1 MTRERIIGNPIYNFQ
16 LLRRGTD
23 LYWNNVEQA
32 VGKVDREGTLAR
44 ISKLKSLH
52 GKLPT
57 VEDLKAAANALN
69 KLQEVYKLNPSQ
81 LVRGYIGDLDIEGEK
96 CNKPIFLQEKYP
108 LVLCL
113 QVRILTTLLEWQP

>member
-1 MTRERIIGNPIYNFQ
+1 MTRERIIGNPIYSFQ

-32 VGKVDREGTLAR
+32 IGKVGGEGTLAR
-44 ISKLKSLH
+44 IRNLKSLN

-69 KLQEVYKLNPSQ
+69 KLQEVYKLNPSK
-81 LVRGYIGDLDIEGEK
+81 LVMGYIGDFHIEGGK
-96 CNKPIFLQEKYP
+96 CNKLIFLQEKYP

-113 QVRILTTLLEWQP
+113 LVRILTILLEWQP